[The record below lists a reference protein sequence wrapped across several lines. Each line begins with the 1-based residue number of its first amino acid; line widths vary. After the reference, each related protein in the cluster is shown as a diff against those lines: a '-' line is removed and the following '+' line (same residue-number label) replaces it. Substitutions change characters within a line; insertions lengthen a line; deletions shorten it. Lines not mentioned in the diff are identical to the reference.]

1 MALPCPPSSIS
12 INQIR
17 AQFGTSSGSLRYLSS
32 LAGFSTSDAM
42 SEFRCY
48 NPVTYNYYGTY
59 FTDPCGPQRDIYRR
73 SSDNYFFW
81 YDGSTYY
88 PIDYA
93 YYYTYE
99 YYDYYEMWYVYT
111 IWFIGGTSIYPAGTT
126 QSGCAPY

>member
-1 MALPCPPSSIS
+1 MAIPCSGPIS
-12 INQIR
+12 MSMIHDTVGN
-17 AQFGTSSGSLRYLSS
+17 GSYSLRSLS
-32 LAGFSTSDAM
+32 AAVGFSTPDAM
-42 SEFRCY
+42 SEFYCY

-59 FTDPCGPQRDIYRR
+59 FTDPCGPQRDVYRR

-111 IWFIGGTSIYPAGTT
+111 IWFIGATSIYPAGTT
-126 QSGCAPY
+126 QSWCAPY

>member
-1 MALPCPPSSIS
+1 MAIPCSGTIS
-12 INQIR
+12 MSMIHDAVGN
-17 AQFGTSSGSLRYLSS
+17 GSYSLRSLS
-32 LAGFSTSDAM
+32 AAVGFSTPDAM
-42 SEFRCY
+42 SEFYCY